1 MIIMKSDA
9 TQEQIS
15 AVVKD
20 IETHGLR
27 ADVSQGDFRTIIGL
41 IGDERKISFDHLAML
56 PGVKEARMV
65 ETPYKLISREYARLS
80 R

>member
-9 TQEQIS
+9 TQEQIR

-27 ADVSQGDFRTIIGL
+27 AD
-41 IGDERKISFDHLAML
+41 IS
-56 PGVKEARMV
+56 
-65 ETPYKLISREYARLS
+65 
-80 R
+80 

>member
-9 TQEQIS
+9 TQEQIR

-27 ADVSQGDFRTIIGL
+27 ADISQGDFRTIIGL
-41 IGDERKISFDHLAML
+41 IVMNGKYRLTILRCCPESRRQEWSRHRIS
-56 PGVKEARMV
+56 
-65 ETPYKLISREYARLS
+65 
-80 R
+80 